1 LLSLVYFAVGLKE
14 YVRHKFSFLPL
25 FMALGSVSYASVVF
39 SLPGGTVDAMPAD
52 NDIFVD
58 GPVVFDGITWT
69 ATGGVGVFG
78 YTSSWAFSS
87 NGDWDGTL
95 GPMAGVDDNTDIMT
109 FAPSSP
115 VAGIGGFINYAQP
128 GEGTATIAAYNAA
141 DVLIESYS
149 LTFTTGGGINV
160 GEFLGF
166 SESTADIAYFELTGA
181 TVGLTGLSVQENP
194 SSSSLPEPGTV
205 DLMLAGLGLLMLAR
219 KIGLI
224 KVRKHPNP
232 PINR

>member
-1 LLSLVYFAVGLKE
+1 MPVSCFRCRVGRSMRCLRITTSSLM
-14 YVRHKFSFLPL
+14 VRWCS
-25 FMALGSVSYASVVF
+25 MGS
-39 SLPGGTVDAMPAD
+39 PGP
-52 NDIFVD
+52 
-58 GPVVFDGITWT
+58 P
-69 ATGGVGVFG
+69 TGGVGVFG

-205 DLMLAGLGLLMLAR
+205 DLMLAGLG
-219 KIGLI
+219 
-224 KVRKHPNP
+224 
-232 PINR
+232 

>member
-1 LLSLVYFAVGLKE
+1 
-14 YVRHKFSFLPL
+14 
-25 FMALGSVSYASVVF
+25 MALGSVSYASVVF
-39 SLPGGTVDAMPAD
+39 SLPSGTVDAMPTV

-69 ATGGVGVFG
+69 ATGQSVFG

-128 GEGTATIAAYNAA
+128 GEGTATIAACDAA
-141 DVLIESYS
+141 DVLIESYT

-181 TVGLTGLSVQENP
+181 TVGLTGLTVQENP

-219 KIGLI
+219 KIGPT